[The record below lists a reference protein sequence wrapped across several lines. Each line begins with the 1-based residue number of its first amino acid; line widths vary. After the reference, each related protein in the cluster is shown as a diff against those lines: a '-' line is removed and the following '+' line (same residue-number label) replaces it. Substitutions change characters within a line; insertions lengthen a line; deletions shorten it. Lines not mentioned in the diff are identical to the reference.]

1 MAPDSL
7 GIASRFVLSGDE
19 PVRLVIHHGGGTWD
33 FLCNTTGASA
43 DLVTIHA
50 AHMFDRFT
58 DLAEVADLP
67 KGYLAER
74 EEPGDRWH
82 RELDLGLGLGEV
94 MFPATPAC
102 GNWHY
107 R

>member
-1 MAPDSL
+1 MVAPDSL

-19 PVRLVIHHGGGTWD
+19 PVRLVIHHSDGTWD

-82 RELDLGLGLGEV
+82 RELDLDLG
-94 MFPATPAC
+94 
-102 GNWHY
+102 
-107 R
+107 

>member
-1 MAPDSL
+1 MVAPDSL
-7 GIASRFVLSGDE
+7 SIASRFVLSGDE
-19 PVRLVIHHGGGTWD
+19 PVRLVIHHGDGTWD

-43 DLVTIHA
+43 DLVTIHP

-82 RELDLGLGLGEV
+82 RELDPDLG
-94 MFPATPAC
+94 
-102 GNWHY
+102 
-107 R
+107 